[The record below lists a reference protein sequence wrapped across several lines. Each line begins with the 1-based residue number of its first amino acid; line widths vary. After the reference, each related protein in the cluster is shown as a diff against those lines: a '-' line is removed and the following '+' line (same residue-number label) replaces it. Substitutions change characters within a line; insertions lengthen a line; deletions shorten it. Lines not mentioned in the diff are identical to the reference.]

1 MKIKRVR
8 FIVTRNNNSEILC
21 GLARDFKFIP
31 IAELKDTAIKTF
43 SSKKKAESAFLRSWG
58 NVSWPYNI
66 IEVKETIE
74 F

>member
-1 MKIKRVR
+1 MKIERIR
-8 FIVTRNNNSEILC
+8 FIITRNDNREILC

-58 NVSWPYNI
+58 KVDWPYNI
-66 IEVKETIE
+66 VEVKETIE